1 MMLPRISAVLLF
13 SCVSVDWTPS
23 VGWSA
28 DLWVLEIVSCG
39 SADLCVAG
47 SCFIFLCVPDF
58 DGGADTVLGIN
69 DI

>member
-1 MMLPRISAVLLF
+1 M
-13 SCVSVDWTPS
+13 DWTQVW
-23 VGWSA
+23 VGQQTCR
-28 DLWVLEIVSCG
+28 SCG

-58 DGGADTVLGIN
+58 DDGADTVLGIN